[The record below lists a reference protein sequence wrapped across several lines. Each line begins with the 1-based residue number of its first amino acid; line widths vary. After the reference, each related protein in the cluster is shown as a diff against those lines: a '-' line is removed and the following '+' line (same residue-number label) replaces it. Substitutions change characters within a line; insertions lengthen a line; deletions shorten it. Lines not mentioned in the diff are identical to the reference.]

1 MKKLLGALVGL
12 LLLAGCAAPA
22 STPAN
27 DDPTAS
33 GPASAA
39 PDEPKAD
46 VSENPS
52 EEPAEEPAAERQYVV
67 TIDDSRVSKT
77 YDGKPALIVDFTF
90 TNNSDESASFM
101 FTANAKAFQD
111 GIELESAI
119 IGDDKKYDSGAAMK
133 DIKPGKSLKVQ
144 AAYVLDNKKAD
155 VEVEVTELISFDDTP
170 LATKTLKL
178 K

>member
-52 EEPAEEPAAERQYVV
+52 EEPAAERQYVV

-90 TNNSDESASFM
+90 TNNSDEAASFM